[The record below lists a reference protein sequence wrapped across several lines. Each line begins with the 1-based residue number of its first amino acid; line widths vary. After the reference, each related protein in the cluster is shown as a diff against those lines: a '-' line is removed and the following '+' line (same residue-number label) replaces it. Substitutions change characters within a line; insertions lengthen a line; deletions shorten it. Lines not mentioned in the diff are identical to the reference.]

1 MSEAI
6 SEAICKIGQPNP
18 EARGLVTQRRG
29 RAVPPSKRENLVYRI
44 RLLLPI
50 VKVSAN
56 RGMYISIKADP
67 RRMEVMDSGRGCR
80 K

>member
-1 MSEAI
+1 MLTTCPSFCSGFNERVYI
-6 SEAICKIGQPNP
+6 TGDMQIGQPNP

-56 RGMYISIKADP
+56 RGM
-67 RRMEVMDSGRGCR
+67 
-80 K
+80 